1 MTNEPQTTEPVP
13 EPPIPLLMD
22 DGWEAPAP
30 TRTRIAVIATV
41 VGFALIVTCV
51 ELLRSRERMWEPE
64 DESSW
69 MPPARVSSM
78 SPDTALRTE
87 RVAGTLN
94 HFDPAEPTDVL
105 ESAPSRPPSPAE
117 PALSVAKRRGGQGV
131 RTGYLSINSS
141 PWAEIS
147 VDGHVVGTTPR
158 VRIRITPGRHHL
170 LLLHEG
176 FQTHSAWIIVPAG
189 GTVRLTGIT
198 LEKITP

>member
-1 MTNEPQTTEPVP
+1 
-13 EPPIPLLMD
+13 MD

-30 TRTRIAVIATV
+30 TRTRIAVIAAV

-51 ELLRSRERMWEPE
+51 ELLRSHERMWEPE

-94 HFDPAEPTDVL
+94 HFDPAEPSDVL
-105 ESAPSRPPSPAE
+105 EPAPSRPRSPAE
-117 PALSVAKRRGGQGV
+117 PALSVAKRRGGQRV